1 MAYTEL
7 CGGVHTPQRQ
17 RPMQIPVGFCTH
29 FIGTRVDHGLGLCQC
44 ERTVTM
50 VNSHCPTPRPTKND
64 LYMIVW

>member
-44 ERTVTM
+44 ETTSDLKDYYTLHYNVTF
-50 VNSHCPTPRPTKND
+50 VR
-64 LYMIVW
+64 LY